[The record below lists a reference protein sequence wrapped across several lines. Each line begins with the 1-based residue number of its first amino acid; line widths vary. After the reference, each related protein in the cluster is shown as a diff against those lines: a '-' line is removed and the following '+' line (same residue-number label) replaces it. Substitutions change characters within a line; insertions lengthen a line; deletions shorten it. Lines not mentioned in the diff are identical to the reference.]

1 MKIWHNIFESQ
12 RVFARD
18 FLWEFITTVMNRV
31 RFVWIRDMSWSSL
44 LASYNLII
52 FLDVMHLKYLTGVH
66 KAPVEY
72 SIIIKKFGIEVIV
85 IPHEVELCV
94 RMAIV
99 STLHEVIHLVAE
111 NVFRNV
117 LESCAAAWI
126 KGTHI
131 NSDGGKT
138 TSRRQRTKSND
149 EIKCKIKNSDDIDGV
164 NSKLY
169 TTNVFRTLFHCS
181 YINSFS
187 FGCVLSIWCVSVT

>member
-99 STLHEVIHLVAE
+99 SSLHEVIHLVAE
-111 NVFRNV
+111 IVCVCVCSIQKR
-117 LESCAAAWI
+117 AAWI

-169 TTNVFRTLFHCS
+169 TTNVFRTLFTAH
-181 YINSFS
+181 
-187 FGCVLSIWCVSVT
+187 T